1 MRYKGMNGHHRW
13 LTSNFSLLYIC
24 WKKINERHLKKKF
37 FILFKSNRPFIF
49 VENALDILI
58 SGWKGLRC
66 TNFTCSY
73 LVKFHANLSSFF
85 FLYFFSSSQDPFME
99 WTFGKRFREDCL
111 VLDSFVALPLA
122 AKLSIAAVPG
132 NDWEIRKMFLQGY
145 IACCFSYVTI
155 KRSGNI
161 SGPKTVYTASSLE
174 KANIVFIKAP

>member
-1 MRYKGMNGHHRW
+1 M
-13 LTSNFSLLYIC
+13 SAI
-24 WKKINERHLKKKF
+24 LKKSSLF
-37 FILFKSNRPFIF
+37 FLNQIVRSFLLKMHWT
-49 VENALDILI
+49 LLI

-145 IACCFSYVTI
+145 IACCFSHVII

-161 SGPKTVYTASSLE
+161 SGPKTVCTASLE

>member
-132 NDWEIRKMFLQGY
+132 NDWEIRKMSLQE
-145 IACCFSYVTI
+145 IWEHLW
-155 KRSGNI
+155 
-161 SGPKTVYTASSLE
+161 PKNGLYSLLIR
-174 KANIVFIKAP
+174 KS

>member
-37 FILFKSNRPFIF
+37 FILFKSNRPLIF

-58 SGWKGLRC
+58 SGWKSLRC

-132 NDWEIRKMFLQGY
+132 NDWEIRKMFLQE
-145 IACCFSYVTI
+145 IWEHLW
-155 KRSGNI
+155 
-161 SGPKTVYTASSLE
+161 PKNGLYSLLIR
-174 KANIVFIKAP
+174 KS

>member
-13 LTSNFSLLYIC
+13 LTSNFFLLYIC

-37 FILFKSNRPFIF
+37 FILFKSNRPLIF
-49 VENALDILI
+49 VKNALDILI

-132 NDWEIRKMFLQGY
+132 NDWEIRKMSLQE
-145 IACCFSYVTI
+145 IWEHLW
-155 KRSGNI
+155 
-161 SGPKTVYTASSLE
+161 PKNGLYSLLIR
-174 KANIVFIKAP
+174 KS

>member
-37 FILFKSNRPFIF
+37 FILFKSNRPLIF

-66 TNFTCSY
+66 TSFTCSY

-132 NDWEIRKMFLQGY
+132 NYWEIRKMFLLGY
-145 IACCFSYVTI
+145 IACSFSHATI

-161 SGPKTVYTASSLE
+161 YGPKTVCTASSLE
-174 KANIVFIKAP
+174 KS

>member
-1 MRYKGMNGHHRW
+1 M
-13 LTSNFSLLYIC
+13 SAI
-24 WKKINERHLKKKF
+24 LKKSSLF
-37 FILFKSNRPFIF
+37 FLNQIVRSFF

-132 NDWEIRKMFLQGY
+132 NYWEIRKMFLQGY
-145 IACCFSYVTI
+145 IACSFSHATI

-161 SGPKTVYTASSLE
+161 SGPKTVCTASSLE
-174 KANIVFIKAP
+174 KS

>member
-37 FILFKSNRPFIF
+37 FILFKSNRPLIF
-49 VENALDILI
+49 VENALAILI

-132 NDWEIRKMFLQGY
+132 NDWEIRKMSLQE
-145 IACCFSYVTI
+145 IWEHLW
-155 KRSGNI
+155 
-161 SGPKTVYTASSLE
+161 PKNGLYSLLIR
-174 KANIVFIKAP
+174 KS

>member
-37 FILFKSNRPFIF
+37 FILFKSNRPLIF

-73 LVKFHANLSSFF
+73 LVKFHANLSSSF

-145 IACCFSYVTI
+145 IACSFSHATI

-161 SGPKTVYTASSLE
+161 SGPKTVCTASSLE

>member
-145 IACCFSYVTI
+145 IACSFSHATI

-161 SGPKTVYTASSLE
+161 SGPKTVC
-174 KANIVFIKAP
+174 FPH